1 MPLLGAAV
9 AFDAIRGDKE
19 GVRTGSEALMSN
31 MLTSAIHADWRT
43 NITSWAGRQAAAA
56 DDWQGVRRSL
66 HELEGAQ
73 GKTAFP
79 RLGTGTLR
87 ARLALHEGRNAEARE
102 LLTVAAEASA
112 DVDRLGF
119 DASIR
124 VSLAVAEL
132 RLGAP
137 DAAWRA
143 LAPLVAAADATG
155 EVGGVL
161 LCGATLLAEVAQA
174 RWGAAAPQAGVAALE
189 RWATLA
195 KQWRSEAPEKHATVE
210 GELRLSARRGRSPE
224 CVAAGQS
231 NKLIARASTSVRT
244 LSSGTWRASSIGS
257 IFLREARLRRGTRS
271 SVVLDVPI
279 GLHAPTLA
287 PAKIRL
293 PRPRAGLIERSG
305 LDRRLAEALG
315 RNSLVL
321 LVAAG
326 FGKTV
331 ALSRQLQRL
340 SPDCAV
346 AWVTA
351 DDEDDL
357 SRLLSCLIE
366 ALEPYDLPWRISSEA
381 LAGLAAQEDGP
392 RSAARMLLDTLAVT
406 DVERGCIALDD
417 LHAVSDARV
426 FAFLDALLEGLPHNW
441 TLVISTRTDP
451 PLALGR
457 LRVRRELAEFRHAEL
472 SFSLQ
477 EVEQLS
483 RMATGQDDPAVA
495 RSLHE
500 RTQGWPAGL
509 SLSLNTAVG
518 RQPEVPSR
526 PTSQK
531 LSRRHMFEYLAEEV
545 LTRMPDELR
554 EFLLRC
560 SVLPELSAERCAALS
575 AQPQPR
581 AAELIEETERRG
593 LFVAVLDG
601 ETLTLRLHDLFR
613 DFLEEQLR
621 RRYPDEVPL
630 LLRRAAEVEVDPA
643 RKVALLLRA
652 GAWAAAEHA
661 VVDAVDVALAY
672 GRIAQ
677 AKRLIDQFPVHLR
690 EQSANLAF
698 ARGLCAW
705 HDADSIGQRDAMQV
719 AAAQFDVLGQPKQ
732 ALWARALAAL
742 GLMSSGDVNEALDLS
757 GAHSGFSRRP
767 GGQEAA
773 NCAF

>member
-1 MPLLGAAV
+1 
-9 AFDAIRGDKE
+9 
-19 GVRTGSEALMSN
+19 
-31 MLTSAIHADWRT
+31 MLDEPTAIH
-43 NITSWAGRQAAAA
+43 S
-56 DDWQGVRRSL
+56 
-66 HELEGAQ
+66 H
-73 GKTAFP
+73 
-79 RLGTGTLR
+79 
-87 ARLALHEGRNAEARE
+87 
-102 LLTVAAEASA
+102 
-112 DVDRLGF
+112 
-119 DASIR
+119 
-124 VSLAVAEL
+124 
-132 RLGAP
+132 
-137 DAAWRA
+137 
-143 LAPLVAAADATG
+143 
-155 EVGGVL
+155 
-161 LCGATLLAEVAQA
+161 
-174 RWGAAAPQAGVAALE
+174 
-189 RWATLA
+189 
-195 KQWRSEAPEKHATVE
+195 
-210 GELRLSARRGRSPE
+210 
-224 CVAAGQS
+224 
-231 NKLIARASTSVRT
+231 
-244 LSSGTWRASSIGS
+244 
-257 IFLREARLRRGTRS
+257 
-271 SVVLDVPI
+271 
-279 GLHAPTLA
+279 TLA

-293 PRPRAGLIERSG
+293 PRPRAGLIERTE
-305 LDRRLAEALG
+305 LDRRLGEALI
-315 RNSLVL
+315 RRSLVL
-321 LVAAG
+321 LVAPAG

-331 ALSRQLQRL
+331 ALMRQLQAL
-340 SPDCAV
+340 PPDHAV

-351 DDEDDL
+351 DADDDL
-357 SRLLSCLIE
+357 PRLLLCLVE
-366 ALEPYDLPWRISSEA
+366 ALEPYDLPWRMAPEA
-381 LAGLAAQEDGP
+381 LVEQAAQKVGLREAVEVLRAALAAT
-392 RSAARMLLDTLAVT
+392 A
-406 DVERGCIALDD
+406 VERGVIALDD
-417 LHAVSDARV
+417 LHAISDVQV
-426 FAFLDALLEGLPHNW
+426 FEFLRLLLHSLPDKW
-441 TLVISTRTDP
+441 TLAIASRTEP
-451 PLALGR
+451 PLALAR
-457 LRVRRELAEFRHAEL
+457 LRSRREMAEFRHAEL

-732 ALWARALAAL
+732 AL
-742 GLMSSGDVNEALDLS
+742 
-757 GAHSGFSRRP
+757 
-767 GGQEAA
+767 
-773 NCAF
+773 

>member
-1 MPLLGAAV
+1 
-9 AFDAIRGDKE
+9 
-19 GVRTGSEALMSN
+19 
-31 MLTSAIHADWRT
+31 MLDEPTAIH
-43 NITSWAGRQAAAA
+43 S
-56 DDWQGVRRSL
+56 
-66 HELEGAQ
+66 H
-73 GKTAFP
+73 
-79 RLGTGTLR
+79 
-87 ARLALHEGRNAEARE
+87 
-102 LLTVAAEASA
+102 
-112 DVDRLGF
+112 
-119 DASIR
+119 
-124 VSLAVAEL
+124 
-132 RLGAP
+132 
-137 DAAWRA
+137 
-143 LAPLVAAADATG
+143 
-155 EVGGVL
+155 
-161 LCGATLLAEVAQA
+161 
-174 RWGAAAPQAGVAALE
+174 
-189 RWATLA
+189 
-195 KQWRSEAPEKHATVE
+195 
-210 GELRLSARRGRSPE
+210 
-224 CVAAGQS
+224 
-231 NKLIARASTSVRT
+231 
-244 LSSGTWRASSIGS
+244 
-257 IFLREARLRRGTRS
+257 
-271 SVVLDVPI
+271 
-279 GLHAPTLA
+279 TLA

-293 PRPRAGLIERSG
+293 PRPRAGLIERTD
-305 LDRRLAEALG
+305 LDRRLGEALI
-315 RNSLVL
+315 RRSLVL
-321 LVAAG
+321 LVAPAG

-331 ALSRQLQRL
+331 ALMRQLQAL
-340 SPDCAV
+340 PPDHAV

-351 DDEDDL
+351 DADDDL
-357 SRLLSCLIE
+357 PRLLLCLVE
-366 ALEPYDLPWRISSEA
+366 ALEPYDLPWRMAPEA
-381 LAGLAAQEDGP
+381 LVEQAAQKVGLREAVEVLRAALAAT
-392 RSAARMLLDTLAVT
+392 A
-406 DVERGCIALDD
+406 VERGVIALDD
-417 LHAVSDARV
+417 VHAISDVQVFEFLRLLLHS
-426 FAFLDALLEGLPHNW
+426 LPDKW
-441 TLVISTRTDP
+441 TLAIASRTEP
-451 PLALGR
+451 PLALAR
-457 LRVRRELAEFRHAEL
+457 LRSRREMAEFRHAEL

-483 RMATGQDDPAVA
+483 RIATGQDDPAVA

-526 PTSQK
+526 PASQK

-630 LLRRAAEVEVDPA
+630 LLRRAAEVEADPA

-661 VVDAVDVALAY
+661 VVDAVDVALAF

-705 HDADSIGQRDAMQV
+705 HDADSIVSGTPCR
-719 AAAQFDVLGQPKQ
+719 LLP
-732 ALWARALAAL
+732 L
-742 GLMSSGDVNEALDLS
+742 SSMCSANR
-757 GAHSGFSRRP
+757 SRRCGP
-767 GGQEAA
+767 GRLRPSA
-773 NCAF
+773 